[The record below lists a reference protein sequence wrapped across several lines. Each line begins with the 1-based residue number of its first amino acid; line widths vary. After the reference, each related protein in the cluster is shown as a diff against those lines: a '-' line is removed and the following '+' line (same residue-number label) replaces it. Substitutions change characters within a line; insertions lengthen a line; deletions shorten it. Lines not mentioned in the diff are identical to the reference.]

1 MCPTESQP
9 DRREVDGGALTHQ
22 APCAA
27 DTGRVLAMAEQPD
40 WVLGASQAGERTE
53 NPPKA
58 RGAVNKASKS
68 PPLLLLLLLL
78 LLLPLGCRMAARA

>member
-1 MCPTESQP
+1 MEALGRIEPHVLRTPVEPSPWLSSLTGCSVHLKLES
-9 DRREVDGGALTHQ
+9 
-22 APCAA
+22 
-27 DTGRVLAMAEQPD
+27 EQ
-40 WVLGASQAGERTE
+40 SF
-53 NPPKA
+53 KA

>member
-1 MCPTESQP
+1 VALGRIEPHVLRTPVEPSPWLSSLTGCSVHLKLESEQ
-9 DRREVDGGALTHQ
+9 R
-22 APCAA
+22 
-27 DTGRVLAMAEQPD
+27 TG
-40 WVLGASQAGERTE
+40 SF
-53 NPPKA
+53 KA